1 MTELESEEIMKAKTI
16 IEIVIFFF
24 SYMLLKFSVFFLT
37 NNF

>member
-16 IEIVIFFF
+16 IEIVIFFQL
-24 SYMLLKFSVFFLT
+24 YATKVQCFFLT